1 MVRGVRK
8 QEGEHL
14 SATNIEKV
22 TELLEPSEG
31 KPITKKAACEILNI
45 SYNTARLNKII
56 QEHKDAQELQKNMR
70 KKLRGMPIDNATAS
84 QIVSG
89 YLSGDSLADI
99 SDATYR
105 STNVVKRVLAK
116 YNVPIRNR
124 SVDYF
129 HPIFI
134 DNEEAIKDDYV
145 NGDLVY
151 SARYDC
157 PATINTSSMTEK
169 HGMVYTLWTHGDKRQ
184 SITQPYY
191 ELADLRKVQT
201 ELKIKMHDLD
211 AEEVKRLLWE
221 GMKNQKK
228 QEDKRK

>member
-8 QEGEHL
+8 QEGENL
-14 SATNIEKV
+14 SAANIEKV
-22 TELLEPSEG
+22 IELLEPDEG
-31 KPITKKAACEILNI
+31 KPVTKKVVCEILNI
-45 SYNTARLNKII
+45 SYNTTRLNKII
-56 QEHKDAQELQKNMR
+56 QEHKDTIELQKNMR
-70 KKLRGMPIDNATAS
+70 KKLRGIPICTATAS
-84 QIVSG
+84 QIVSS
-89 YLSGDSLADI
+89 YLSGGSLADI

-105 STNVVKRVLAK
+105 STNVVKRVLGN
-116 YNVPIRNR
+116 YNVPIRNK

-134 DNEEAIKDDYV
+134 DNEEAIKDDYEK
-145 NGDLVY
+145 GDLVY

-157 PATINTSSMTEK
+157 PATIEK
-169 HGMVYTLWTHGDKRQ
+169 GYMSGAHGMVYTLWTHGTNRQ

-191 ELADLRKVQT
+191 ELADLRKVQN
-201 ELKIKMHDLD
+201 ELNIKMYDLD